1 MRWRMAAKIAAM
13 NMPPQRI
20 AVVALLLLTLAGG
33 GMWWWRLQP
42 IVSDAQA
49 PVRSA
54 AHEKARAFGSSRPA
68 SPPSALD
75 RNPAGKACI
84 VAMMASFNAR
94 ARELA
99 LRPDAASQMAYAL
112 AVPFPESFEVDR
124 DDQAEYTRRW
134 EQRQAEARR
143 ALLRAA
149 RLAPEDP
156 DVLWL
161 AATQCGNAEE
171 CRAVQA
177 SLLAAEP
184 DNMAVWMREMEWARM
199 RKDPD
204 AVARAIE
211 AAATARRLDTHVGAA
226 HEAMLDAYGDV
237 PLPVECPTAPAR
249 AAMRAMTRL
258 DRDLD
263 VADHA
268 LMLATLG
275 LSKPASN
282 HFRLACLPGLGK
294 AEVAGSRANCLRI
307 SERLAGEGDLV
318 ERAVA
323 LDILV
328 QLNVETPDAA
338 RWRERYR
345 QFRWLMAKSREPEV
359 WKLMQPEDYSL
370 EDVNALQAVLEAT
383 GRWPPPPDWLPSD
396 EHERS
401 MILTGRPPPK
411 EQRR

>member
-1 MRWRMAAKIAAM
+1 
-13 NMPPQRI
+13 
-20 AVVALLLLTLAGG
+20 
-33 GMWWWRLQP
+33 
-42 IVSDAQA
+42 
-49 PVRSA
+49 
-54 AHEKARAFGSSRPA
+54 
-68 SPPSALD
+68 
-75 RNPAGKACI
+75 
-84 VAMMASFNAR
+84 MMASFNAR

-99 LRPDAASQMAYAL
+99 LRPDPASQMAYAL
-112 AVPFPESFEVDR
+112 AVPFPEGFEVDR

-149 RLAPEDP
+149 QLAPKDP

-161 AATQCGNAEE
+161 AATQCGTAEE

-177 SLLAAEP
+177 SLLVAEP

-199 RKDPD
+199 RNDPD

-226 HEAMLDAYGDV
+226 HEVMLDAYGDV
-237 PLPVECPTAPAR
+237 PLPVECTTAPAR
-249 AAMRAMTRL
+249 AAMRAMTGL
-258 DRDLD
+258 DQDLD

-275 LSKPASN
+275 LSRSASN

-294 AEVAGSRANCLRI
+294 TEVVGSRANCLRI
-307 SERLAGEGDLV
+307 SERLADEGDLLQ
-318 ERAVA
+318 RAVA
-323 LDILV
+323 LDVLV
-328 QLNVETPDAA
+328 QLNVETREAA

-345 QFRWLMAKSREPEV
+345 QSRWLMAKSREPEV
-359 WKLMQPEDYSL
+359 WKLMQLEDYSL
-370 EDVNALQAVLEAT
+370 EEVNALQAVLEAT

-401 MILTGRPPPK
+401 LILTGRPPPEK
-411 EQRR
+411 KPNQAP